1 MRENTDGRE
10 GNLPVFLSK
19 YVLKFRVPSI
29 FAPKYLKDIGKCGMI
44 KTSIFYIWKDE
55 MT

>member
-1 MRENTDGRE
+1 MSGPRSRYCGDR
-10 GNLPVFLSK
+10 NL
-19 YVLKFRVPSI
+19 YINFRVPSI
-29 FAPKYLKDIGKCGMI
+29 FALKYLKDIGKCGMI